1 MNIRHV
7 LQQKYLKA
15 GSAVLICIIA
25 LAVYLFAQSG
35 SSYAALVAQANE
47 VAGQDSNP
55 DRALLLIGKA
65 IKAEPKNPEAYT
77 IKATYLISA
86 ERFEEALPEIDMAI
100 SIQPLMHRYFLQG
113 EALNGLERRAEALAA
128 YEKARELGDGF
139 APLYERLAFI
149 YNYLKEPEKALEASK
164 MCIVLEDANFDC
176 WAHKSM
182 AEYSQHDCTAAGAS
196 AYHMAIISTLP
207 ADREYADKW
216 LQMVLGSA
224 SCKK

>member
-25 LAVYLFAQSG
+25 VAVYLFVQSG
-35 SSYAALVAQANE
+35 PGYTALVAQANE
-47 VAGQDSNP
+47 AAEQDSNP
-55 DRALLLIGKA
+55 DRALLLIDKA

-100 SIQPLMHRYFLQG
+100 SIQPLLLRYLLQG
-113 EALNGLERRAEALAA
+113 EALNGLERREEALAA
-128 YEKARELGDGF
+128 YEKAQELGDGF

-149 YNYLKEPEKALEASK
+149 YNYLKEPEKALEASN
-164 MCIVLEDANFDC
+164 MCIALEDDFDC

-182 AEYSQHDCTAAGAS
+182 AEYSQRDCIAAGAS
-196 AYHMAIISTLP
+196 SYHMATIALLP
-207 ADREYADKW
+207 EDHEYADKW